1 MHQTKKNTKKMNT
14 KTKEDLIIELLVAIL
29 EEIKL
34 LKKQYT
40 SAEEIFKNDR
50 FGV

>member
-1 MHQTKKNTKKMNT
+1 MQQTKTNTKKTNT

-40 SAEEIFKNDR
+40 PAEEIFKNDR
-50 FGV
+50 FGE